1 MIATPNPLVGLGVV
15 VTAIHLESKIIEAKK
30 MTNADSAGDK
40 DIDMDKNKPLDLK
53 GSEQHHQ
60 LKDQEGEHGDPD
72 HTEGAALQSA
82 KTKDVVAEGD
92 GGTAIGD
99 AFKSVSKEAGS

>member
-1 MIATPNPLVGLGVV
+1 MMKDQSPHSKRSG
-15 VTAIHLESKIIEAKK
+15 TA
-30 MTNADSAGDK
+30 NR
-40 DIDMDKNKPLDLK
+40 PLDLK

-82 KTKDVVAEGD
+82 KTKDAVAEGD

-99 AFKSVSKEAGS
+99 ALKSVSKEAGS